1 MTQNTT
7 HIILI
12 LLGGFVGGLAGG
24 TLLGGGAA
32 TETEPLYTADGPQV
46 SVQSEEL
53 AERVQ
58 GLEGTLAGMEAA
70 LDGLRAEL
78 ADRQREPIA
87 PPVAKKYTGRGR
99 GGPQSAASGAPA
111 EEERFAAYL
120 EKLDE
125 EEKVEREGREAE
137 RRDERMARRME
148 RYTSELGLDGYQ
160 SQEMSRIMTESD
172 KNRSAYFTEMR
183 ESGSFDRES
192 IRETMTEMQG
202 VVNDE
207 LGQILTEGQMSDYE
221 AMQENSRRGWGGGGG
236 GGSGRSN
243 GSSHGGNEF

>member
-24 TLLGGGAA
+24 TLLGGAA
-32 TETEPLYTADGPQV
+32 TEAEPLYTADGPQV
-46 SVQSEEL
+46 SAQSEEL

-58 GLEGTLAGMEAA
+58 GLEGTLVGMEAA
-70 LDGLRAEL
+70 LDGLRTEL

-111 EEERFAAYL
+111 EEEERFAAYL
-120 EKLDE
+120 ERLDE

-137 RRDERMARRME
+137 RREERMVRRMD

-236 GGSGRSN
+236 SGRSN